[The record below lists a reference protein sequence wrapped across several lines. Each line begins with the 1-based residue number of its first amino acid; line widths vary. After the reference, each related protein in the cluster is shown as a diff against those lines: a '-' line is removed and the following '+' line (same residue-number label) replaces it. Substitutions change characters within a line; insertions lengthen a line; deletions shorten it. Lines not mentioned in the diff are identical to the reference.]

1 MDHSE
6 DAVGTLDLQE
16 PGPSD
21 NVHDGRMPDDELAT
35 RARGGDQHAWEL
47 LVRRYQEP
55 AFRLAFL
62 LLGDPD
68 EAEDVAQD
76 AFIRAYLHLDS
87 YDWTRPLRPW
97 FLSIVAN
104 LARNRQRAAG
114 RYLAALRRLFAIT
127 PPSLH
132 GPYSSDSQQQG
143 QAQQLREAVRRLNQT
158 GREIITCR
166 YFLALSEAETAEVL
180 GIAPGTVKSRSHR
193 ALKQLRTIIEK
204 EFRNLQ
210 ADWLE

>member
-6 DAVGTLDLQE
+6 DAASQLNLQE
-16 PGPSD
+16 LDASD
-21 NVHDGRMPDDELAT
+21 NTHDGREPDGELAA
-35 RARGGDQHAWEL
+35 RAGRGDQNAWEL
-47 LVRRYQEP
+47 LVRRYQQS

-76 AFIRAYLHLDS
+76 AFIRAYLYLDR
-87 YDWTRPLRPW
+87 YDRTRPLRPW

-114 RYLAALRRLFAIT
+114 RYLAALRRLFAVT
-127 PPSLH
+127 PPALH
-132 GPYSSDSQQQG
+132 GRYSSDNQQQG
-143 QAQQLREAVRRLNQT
+143 QVQQLREAVRRLNQT

-210 ADWLE
+210 ADWLD